1 MISILSALTAIAVYM
16 RLTELGH
23 ASITAALC
31 GAIVGALAHKAFIT
45 IKKSAG
51 DEAPNGQNK

>member
-23 ASITAALC
+23 ASIMAVLF
-31 GAIVGALAHKAFIT
+31 GAIVGALARYAFQQIRR
-45 IKKSAG
+45 SAN
-51 DEAPNGQNK
+51 NGR